1 MTDETL
7 RHASAHVFVDDLSN
21 PILSHD
27 DAHHLARV
35 LRLRNGENVTCS
47 DGRGR
52 WRECEWRSGGLVAV
66 GEIVTVA
73 SPSPRLCV
81 AVSPVKGDRID
92 DAVQRLVEIGV
103 DHVIVLSPLE
113 RSVVRRDTDRS
124 ASHMERLARV
134 VRAAAMQSRRVF
146 LPTLEGPVA
155 FDEVLGRDGVA
166 IAEPGGET
174 PWSEVT
180 TVVVGPEGGFSPGE
194 IDRATRRVSLGGSI
208 LRAET
213 AVMVAGARL
222 VGHWRP

>member
-7 RHASAHVFVDDLSN
+7 RHASAHVFVDDLLH
-21 PILSHD
+21 PVLSHD

-35 LRLRNGENVTCS
+35 LRLRDGESVTCS

-52 WRECEWRSGGLVAV
+52 WRGCEWRSDGLVV
-66 GEIVTVA
+66 IGEIVTVT

-103 DHVIVLSPLE
+103 DHIIVLAPLD
-113 RSVVRRDTDRS
+113 RSVVRRDADRS
-124 ASHMERLARV
+124 ASHMERLERV

-155 FDEVLGRDGVA
+155 FDEVLGRDAVA
-166 IAEPGGET
+166 IAEPGGAT

-194 IDRATRRVSLGGSI
+194 VDRATRRVSLGESI
-208 LRAET
+208 LRSET

-222 VGHWRP
+222 VAQWRS